1 MFNENFAH
9 GKKFTFNSDN
19 LPFTTLDEVV
29 AENGNKV
36 ITVREVFIN
45 HKAKYGARP
54 CLVCDTLKI
63 NLPNHFVKD
72 IEKILASQEYIDAIN
87 AGSCGFQPTQY
98 QDKNGVT
105 RNSGKFVDI

>member
-1 MFNENFAH
+1 MFNENFSH

-29 AENGNKV
+29 KENGNKV

-63 NLPNHFVKD
+63 NLPNHIVAD
-72 IEKILASQEYIDAIN
+72 IQKILDNQDYIDAIN
-87 AGSCGFQPTQY
+87 NGHCGFQPAQY
-98 QDKNGVT
+98 VDKNGT
-105 RNSGKFVDI
+105 FRNTGKFIDI

>member
-1 MFNENFAH
+1 MFNENFSH

-19 LPFTTLDEVV
+19 LPFTTLDEVF
-29 AENGNKV
+29 AKIGNKI

-45 HKAKYGARP
+45 HKAKFGARP

-87 AGSCGFQPTQY
+87 SGHCGFQPAQY